1 MYIHTSVQSVTL
13 NRVPINNTSIYS
25 YIHDTY
31 KRLIHTYIFVSI
43 HTHSLT
49 HTLTH
54 THIHTHTH
62 THTHTHME
70 HDSLDENRGGGG
82 GAGAEKGG
90 GGGGFNARD
99 GRAGE
104 EGGEGVRV
112 AVLGTSRRAR
122 GRTPL
127 EGDVRYAYVS
137 KET

>member
-1 MYIHTSVQSVTL
+1 M
-13 NRVPINNTSIYS
+13 
-25 YIHDTY
+25 
-31 KRLIHTYIFVSI
+31 IHTYIFVY
-43 HTHSLT
+43 
-49 HTLTH
+49 
-54 THIHTHTH
+54 IHTHTLSLTHSLSLSLSLSH
-62 THTHTHME
+62 THTHRE
-70 HDSLDENRGGGG
+70 HDSLDENRGG
-82 GAGAEKGG
+82 GG